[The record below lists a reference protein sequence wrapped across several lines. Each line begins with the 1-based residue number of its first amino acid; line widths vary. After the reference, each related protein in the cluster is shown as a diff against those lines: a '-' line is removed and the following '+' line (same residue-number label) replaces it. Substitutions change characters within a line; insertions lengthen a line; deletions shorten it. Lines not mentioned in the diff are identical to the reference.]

1 MKRLIPSFLWAVG
14 LCVAALQTPGNV
26 GYVVDNGTGQVW
38 VVDLARKQVDHS
50 ISTGASPAEML
61 ILPSNVLGFVSN
73 HDAGTVSVLD
83 LRDGGSLR
91 TTIQVSQGPGP
102 GSLSCTPDGLFVFV
116 ANDTDNTVSVI
127 DTTTLSVAT
136 TIPVGDT
143 PIQVNVD
150 PAGRFA
156 YVVNQN
162 DGTVSVIDINRNKVV
177 KTLQAGSQ
185 PNQFAIL
192 PNLNTAY
199 VVNKGSNDLTLVDLA
214 RNEVVGHVS
223 VGGNPVSI
231 AYSSDSTRLYV
242 VNSGSN
248 SVSVVNTATNQRIL
262 PDIPAGP
269 QPAAMVVTYDSK
281 FGYVSNGGSNTVSLL
296 DLTTKTKELD
306 IVVGVAP
313 FSLMLDPNE
322 DFLYVAS
329 IGSGSTPGR
338 LTVIDV
344 NRDQVVDPPHSDWRW
359 KRARAVHD
367 AQRSHPPRS
376 GAQSRP
382 EWQHGLPW
390 RRRLPAKLTGPRLLR
405 RAEPR
410 HRGTGAT
417 RQPGTPGGSARVPR
431 RRAWSWMSSIP
442 TGILR
447 SRLPCVPEFPRRGSI
462 PGASWS
468 WRVQPPRRVPLAVMR
483 S

>member
-1 MKRLIPSFLWAVG
+1 MKRSIPSFFWAVAI
-14 LCVAALQTPGNV
+14 CAAALQTPGNV
-26 GYVVDNGTGQVW
+26 GYVVDNGTGQLW

-61 ILPSNVLGFVSN
+61 ILPSNLLAFVSN

-91 TTIQVSQGPGP
+91 STIQVSQGPGP
-102 GSLSCTPDGLFVFV
+102 GSLSHTPDGLFVFV

-177 KTLQAGSQ
+177 KNLQAGSQ

-214 RNEVVGHVS
+214 QNEVVGLVG

-248 SVSVVNTATNQRIL
+248 SISVVNTATNQRIL
-262 PDIPAGP
+262 PDIPVGS

-296 DLTTKTKELD
+296 DLTAKTKELD
-306 IVVGVAP
+306 IVVGAAP

-344 NRDQVVDPPHSDWRW
+344 NRDQVVNNIATGAGS
-359 KRARAVHD
+359 AAVQFTMLN
-367 AQRSHPPRS
+367 APTLLEVAPNPAPSGSTVFLGGEGFLQSSQVRVFSAGPNPVIVAPVQRDSQGLQVALPSFAGSSVVVDVLNPDGNSSEQITLRS
-376 GAQSRP
+376 GTS
-382 EWQHGLPW
+382 
-390 RRRLPAKLTGPRLLR
+390 TPRIDS
-405 RAEPR
+405 
-410 HRGTGAT
+410 
-417 RQPGTPGGSARVPR
+417 GG
-431 RRAWSWMSSIP
+431 
-442 TGILR
+442 
-447 SRLPCVPEFPRRGSI
+447 
-462 PGASWS
+462 
-468 WRVQPPRRVPLAVMR
+468 
-483 S
+483 